1 MVFSGSE
8 CEIGKAPLTYSI
20 GSERYCYEDLPME
33 KGSWMSKPLSR
44 QDQKKPKPFLKQ
56 EKQCSL

>member
-1 MVFSGSE
+1 MRDRCVCDTLLGILAAAAWLVS
-8 CEIGKAPLTYSI
+8 A
-20 GSERYCYEDLPME
+20 EDLPME

-56 EKQCSL
+56 EKQFSL